1 MDGGK
6 HRRNPSSS
14 TARMQWNLLDGSAES
29 YSRSQ
34 PDVPDSMYKSRA
46 DGDTVAREHPAGEG
60 NSPGRSRR
68 KRDLRKELRGLEVL
82 EAIMADVVAV
92 AALAAFVLGAIMTVL
107 VVAAWAIR
115 REDKKLTLT
124 GKAPNRLFSGVRRV
138 MGVGQRDVDA
148 ELARLITE
156 QLVRR

>member
-1 MDGGK
+1 VAHEHQVG
-6 HRRNPSSS
+6 
-14 TARMQWNLLDGSAES
+14 ES
-29 YSRSQ
+29 
-34 PDVPDSMYKSRA
+34 
-46 DGDTVAREHPAGEG
+46 

-68 KRDLRKELRGLEVL
+68 KQNLRKELRGPEVL